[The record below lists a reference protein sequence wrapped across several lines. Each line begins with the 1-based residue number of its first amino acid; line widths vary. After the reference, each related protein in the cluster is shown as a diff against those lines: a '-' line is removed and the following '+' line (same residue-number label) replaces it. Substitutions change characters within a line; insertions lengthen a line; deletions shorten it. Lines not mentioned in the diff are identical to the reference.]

1 MWYLTLIFV
10 EEKWV
15 GRVGLQ
21 MRLSSPLLWTKTKR
35 NKNSTET
42 ETADVKC

>member
-1 MWYLTLIFV
+1 M

-21 MRLSSPLLWTKTKR
+21 MRLSLPYLWTKIKKT
-35 NKNSTET
+35 NPEA
-42 ETADVKC
+42 ETADLKMECKSL